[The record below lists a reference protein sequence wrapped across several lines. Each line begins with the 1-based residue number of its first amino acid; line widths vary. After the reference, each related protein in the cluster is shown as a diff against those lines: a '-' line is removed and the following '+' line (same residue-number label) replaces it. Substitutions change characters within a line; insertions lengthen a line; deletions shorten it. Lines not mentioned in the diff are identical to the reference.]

1 MIRMTPSAAVHSTNW
16 PVPRK
21 LSRAKR
27 AGAAFSIRTSTCGM
41 IFLSRSC
48 PSFVSTLRVTES
60 LFRASARN
68 RGLHFSPL
76 AAVNAYSSRPNG
88 TLVRNGSPPGGS
100 TMMTSAPSSEKWDE
114 HQWPMIWFAVQSRTR
129 SPSSD
134 SGLSALNCC
143 RTADSIHREYA
154 FFFSSTPAY
163 TSSVVGVGMAG
174 HGRTLIFGRFFSV
187 RHFSAILPLLKNF
200 PDHSTL
206 HYGKHG
212 RHRALSLF
220 LVPR

>member
-1 MIRMTPSAAVHSTNW
+1 
-16 PVPRK
+16 
-21 LSRAKR
+21 
-27 AGAAFSIRTSTCGM
+27 M
-41 IFLSRSC
+41 IFLIRSC
-48 PSFVSTLRVTES
+48 PSFVSTLRVTDS

-88 TLVRNGSPPGGS
+88 TNFRNGSPPGGS
-100 TMMTSAPSSEKWDE
+100 TMMTSAPSSAKWDE

-174 HGRTLIFGRFFSV
+174 HGSTLIVGRFFSV
-187 RHFSAILPLLKNF
+187 RHFSAILSLLKNF
-200 PDHSTL
+200 PFCN
-206 HYGKHG
+206 
-212 RHRALSLF
+212 ALLSANHCLAYIDRLLEPCVS
-220 LVPR
+220 LVPRWSPLSVSPGYGRKMMPRPVF